1 MSTRWR
7 ALRKYFQSQL
17 KQKLERAF
25 ELQDIPD
32 LASPLHS
39 HLTVHHDVKGTLSE
53 SVGSTDKTSLQ
64 SYYRLILCYNLIPLV
79 PPPAMK
85 VEQIL

>member
-1 MSTRWR
+1 M
-7 ALRKYFQSQL
+7 
-17 KQKLERAF
+17 ERAF

-39 HLTVHHDVKGTLSE
+39 HLTVHRDVKGTLSE

-64 SYYRLILCYNLIPLV
+64 PYYRLILCYNLIPLV

-85 VEQIL
+85 ADTLKIPNTQNLPFQYKWT